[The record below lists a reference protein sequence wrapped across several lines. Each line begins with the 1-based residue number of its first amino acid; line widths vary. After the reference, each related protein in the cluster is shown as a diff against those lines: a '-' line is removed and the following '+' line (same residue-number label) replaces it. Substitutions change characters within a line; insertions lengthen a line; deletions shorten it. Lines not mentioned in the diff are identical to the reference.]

1 MLVAADGFLL
11 VDKFKRQATTPEVDV
26 TDKSVAVLPFV
37 AMSRGEDDEYFADG
51 LTEEILNS
59 LTRVPELLVTARTSA
74 FHFKGRD
81 IPVPEIAEPTR
92 ICYVQITTPISCYR
106 RSITRKSRWRSRR
119 PRTRGW

>member
-81 IPVPEIAEPTR
+81 IPVPEIA
-92 ICYVQITTPISCYR
+92 
-106 RSITRKSRWRSRR
+106 
-119 PRTRGW
+119 